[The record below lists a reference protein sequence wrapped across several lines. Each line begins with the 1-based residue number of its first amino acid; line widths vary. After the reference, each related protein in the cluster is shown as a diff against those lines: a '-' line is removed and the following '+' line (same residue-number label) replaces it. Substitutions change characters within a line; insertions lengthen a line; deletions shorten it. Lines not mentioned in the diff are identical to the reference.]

1 MSRSSRAS
9 RRAGILVPLFSL
21 SSSRGWGIGEIPDI
35 PPFARW
41 LESGGQRLLQ
51 LLPINEMPPG
61 ETSPYSALSAMAIDP
76 QFVGLSALE
85 DFAAIGGEASLD
97 SHERQ
102 QLESVRQSPTVD
114 YATVRPLKQRV
125 LRRAFAHFNTRELAT
140 GTRRGSAFRA
150 FCEQQ
155 AWWLDDYALF
165 RALHAHHDERCWFE
179 WPEPLRRRDA
189 AALEDAR
196 RALVD
201 DVRFRQYA
209 QWVAADQWGVVRD
222 TVGDVELFGDLPFM
236 VSGDSA
242 DVWARQ
248 DEFRL
253 DASVGVPPD
262 AFSAT
267 GQDWGLPVYRWDV
280 LAARDFDWLRNRARR
295 NADLFDGYRVD
306 HLVGF
311 YRTYLRPHDGSEPSF
326 VPDREPEQRALGERV
341 LAVFREPG
349 TQIIAEDLGVSPD
362 FVRESL
368 TRLGVP
374 GYRVFRWER
383 HWHDE
388 GHPFRDPL
396 EYPASSIATSGTHD
410 TEPMCVWW
418 EGAPHEERRAVLQ
431 IASVAARLGDDGC
444 AAALQ
449 QQTMTRDLHEALID
463 VLLASGSDV
472 VILPIQDIFG
482 WRDRIN
488 QPATVS
494 RDNWTWRLPW
504 PSDRMV
510 SEPDAIAVAT
520 QLREWTRARGRVGS

>member
-1 MSRSSRAS
+1 
-9 RRAGILVPLFSL
+9 
-21 SSSRGWGIGEIPDI
+21 
-35 PPFARW
+35 
-41 LESGGQRLLQ
+41 
-51 LLPINEMPPG
+51 
-61 ETSPYSALSAMAIDP
+61 
-76 QFVGLSALE
+76 
-85 DFAAIGGEASLD
+85 
-97 SHERQ
+97 
-102 QLESVRQSPTVD
+102 
-114 YATVRPLKQRV
+114 
-125 LRRAFAHFNTRELAT
+125 
-140 GTRRGSAFRA
+140 
-150 FCEQQ
+150 
-155 AWWLDDYALF
+155 
-165 RALHAHHDERCWFE
+165 
-179 WPEPLRRRDA
+179 
-189 AALEDAR
+189 
-196 RALVD
+196 
-201 DVRFRQYA
+201 
-209 QWVAADQWGVVRD
+209 
-222 TVGDVELFGDLPFM
+222 
-236 VSGDSA
+236 
-242 DVWARQ
+242 
-248 DEFRL
+248 
-253 DASVGVPPD
+253 
-262 AFSAT
+262 
-267 GQDWGLPVYRWDV
+267 
-280 LAARDFDWLRNRARR
+280 
-295 NADLFDGYRVD
+295 
-306 HLVGF
+306 
-311 YRTYLRPHDGSEPSF
+311 

-349 TQIIAEDLGVSPD
+349 TQIIAEDLGVIPD